1 MFEGAGLFFIGIIGF
16 ISYMNT
22 NNSGNII
29 PLLGTFALGAQK
41 LLPSIQS
48 SYRSWSLL
56 FFYSRGLNRILDL
69 LKLEEIKRNQSKQKL
84 TFKKEIELR
93 KLYFNYS
100 NEKKN
105 IISLDLNLKIKKGE
119 HLGIFGKTGSGKT
132 TLINIVM
139 GLLIP
144 KKGNIF
150 VDDVKLFDKDN
161 FSNIEKW
168 KNNIAHVPQE
178 IHLSDATI
186 IENIAFC
193 IPKETI
199 NYKKVIF
206 SAKTA
211 HAHEFISSTI
221 NGYKTKIGE
230 NGIKLSGGQRQR
242 IGLARAIYRD
252 LDLLIL
258 DEATSALDIKTEE
271 KVISS
276 LLKHQ

>member
-150 VDDVKLFDKDN
+150 VDDVN
-161 FSNIEKW
+161 FSIR
-168 KNNIAHVPQE
+168 
-178 IHLSDATI
+178 I
-186 IENIAFC
+186 I
-193 IPKETI
+193 
-199 NYKKVIF
+199 
-206 SAKTA
+206 
-211 HAHEFISSTI
+211 
-221 NGYKTKIGE
+221 
-230 NGIKLSGGQRQR
+230 
-242 IGLARAIYRD
+242 
-252 LDLLIL
+252 
-258 DEATSALDIKTEE
+258 
-271 KVISS
+271 
-276 LLKHQ
+276 